1 MSTPTPVHELIA
13 AQAARTP
20 DAVAVE
26 CGPRRLTYAELMA
39 SAGALAH
46 RLRELGVRRGDP
58 VAVAVPRGVELV
70 AALVG
75 VHLSGAAY
83 LPLDPGHP
91 AERLAYMVADA
102 GTRVLVTAAVTTG
115 AAVPPPSGV
124 AVVRMDGL
132 PPAPFSAP
140 FPMAAAHPDDPAY
153 LIYTSGSTGRP
164 KGVLVPH
171 RALANFLDS
180 MRARP
185 GLPAG
190 TAFPA
195 VTTVA
200 FDIAALELFL
210 PLVTGGTVV
219 VGTAA
224 DARDPA
230 RLTALLARI
239 GATAMQATPA
249 TWRLLLDA
257 GWTPPEGFTVLCGG
271 ERLPPEL
278 ARRLVAAGVVLW
290 DLYGPTETT
299 VWSSTARLSG
309 DGTVDFAPVANTTL
323 HVLDERMRPAPTG
336 ELHIGGDGVAMG
348 YHARTSLTADRFVPD
363 PFSAAAGARL
373 YRTGDLA
380 RSHPGGRIE
389 ILGRADDQI
398 KIRGHRIEP
407 GEIESLLTGHEGVR
421 AAVVLAVAAGDG
433 EPRLTAYVQPAGP
446 VPDDELR
453 RHCARFLPP
462 YLIPADFITVD
473 RFPVTPNGKVDRA
486 ALRALPPSAPIEG
499 RAPGTEAERAVARA
513 FADELGR
520 SPIPATADFFV
531 LGGHSLSA
539 VRVTGRLGAEWGADL
554 PVSEL
559 FEARTVEA
567 LAARLEK
574 AGGLRPIPAAGPG
587 PHPLSHEQRRMWI
600 LHQLDPAGTAYTEA
614 FAVRFPGPVDEER
627 LRAAIGRLVARHAI
641 LRTRYVP
648 GPDGEPRQ
656 VVDPAV
662 PVAEGGPGSFDLAGA
677 PPVRV
682 HIEPG
687 PDGGRRVLFTLHH
700 IATDDRTHEVLA
712 RDLRAFYDGGEPA
725 PPAVTYGDYAAWQHE
740 RPAEP
745 PHYWRDRLAGLEP
758 LELPADHPR
767 ADAGRR
773 AAVLAFDVPAAV
785 ESGLARLGGAC
796 GATPFMTALAAFLA
810 LLGRCTGRDDVAAG
824 VPISLRNR
832 PELDDVAGLF
842 VNTVVIRAAVG
853 GHTSFA
859 DLLAAARDAV
869 EGAHAHAETPFD
881 LVVEALTAH
890 REPLFSVMFAWH
902 EESAHGVEGVSP
914 AEAKFD
920 LVCHVTRRA
929 GGGLSG
935 RLEYAADVFDE
946 TSMATLAGLY
956 VRLAEA
962 AVAAPGT
969 PIRRLPLSASAVR
982 TAERRPAATG
992 GGVLDLIAGHA
1003 ATGRIA
1009 VRDTTGAPALT
1020 FGELDDRAGRLA
1032 SRLRDLGVRRGT
1044 LVAVRLPRGPG
1055 LVVALLAV
1063 LKAGAAYVPLDPA
1076 HPEARLRQALADSG
1090 APLLITAADTPGVR
1104 TLNPDDPAERAA
1116 IDACPPASPAD
1127 LGPDD
1132 LAYVVYT
1139 SGSTGRPK
1147 GAMVT
1152 HGGLANYTRWARDRL
1167 RPGDGAGSPLHT
1179 SIAYDLALTS
1189 LYPTLA
1195 AGAAVRLVEESPG
1208 VEALARALPG
1218 GPYGTLKLTPTHLGL
1233 LAATVPAATLAG
1245 AARCLVVGG
1254 EELRGETLA
1263 EWTAHAP
1270 DTRVVNSYGPSET
1283 AIACCVH
1290 EVRAGDV
1297 RPGPVPIGAPI
1308 PGAAVHVLDDALSPV
1323 PPGVVGEIYV
1333 GGRGVGRGYLGDP
1346 RRTADRFVPDP
1357 FAAEPGARLY
1367 RTGDLGRRGPDGTL
1381 LFHGR
1386 ADEQIKVDGHRA
1398 EPGEVEVVLA
1408 AHPDVRAAAVRL
1420 DRSDP
1425 RAPRLAAH
1433 VVPARPGVRLPALR
1447 AYAAERLPAHLVPA
1461 LWGFLDELPLLGN
1474 GKIDRLALPR
1484 LTPGETAGHVPPAT
1498 PAEQA
1503 IAEVWADLLGV
1514 ARVGRDDDFFVLGG
1528 QSILATR
1535 AVVRLRD
1542 RFPVPMSIR
1551 DVFAAPTAAAL
1562 ADLLAARV
1570 RARMEEMFGPDLPVP
1585 EAAGPAVTPIRP
1597 ADRSGPLPL
1606 SFAQRGL
1613 WVLDRMRPGGAE
1625 YLVTTAL
1632 RLRGPLDAGRL
1643 GRALASVVARHEIL
1657 RTRYVVTGD
1666 GEPAQVV
1673 DPPPPPFPAV
1683 EDGDPAAVVDAE
1695 LATPID
1701 LERGP
1706 VLRARLV
1713 RVAADEH
1720 VLVLTTHHIATD
1732 GWSSG
1737 IIAADLAAAYGGA
1750 DLPVPGVQYADY
1762 AAWQRARLTGP
1773 ALEPSLAYWRDRL
1786 AGLEPT
1792 EVPADRPRPPV
1803 ADHRGAVS
1811 RFDVPPGLAA
1821 GLEEVAARAR
1831 VTPFTAYLA
1840 GFLALLARYAGR
1852 PDVAVGV
1859 PVSGRDH
1866 AGTENLAGCFVNTV
1880 VMRADLGGDPSFEGL
1895 LDRVREVTTA
1905 ALDHAEVPFE
1915 RLVEELSPERD
1926 LSRHPLFQVLFA
1938 FRETGEERFALPGLE
1953 VSAEPVPWRTAKFD
1967 LTMELTRRPDGG
1979 LTGEIEYATAL
1990 FDPATAERIGRHY
2003 RTLLESAARTP
2014 AAPVTTLEVL
2024 ARDERHALTG
2034 GAAGPVVAR
2043 PDAGLPELV
2052 ARQAALTPDH
2062 PAVEHDGTAVTYR
2075 DLDAAANRLACRLR
2089 ALGVGRD
2096 DVVGVCLARRPELV
2110 TALLAVMRAG
2120 AAYLPLDAAHP
2131 ADRLAWMLRDS
2142 GAKVVIVGGAD
2153 SPAAG
2158 HGVPELTPSDADG
2171 HPGDRAP
2178 LPTDPDGLAYVI
2190 YTSGST
2196 GRPKGV
2202 GVTHRG
2208 IRNRVAWT
2216 VAAHGLGP
2224 ADRLLQKTAVTFDA
2238 SVWEFLGPLVSGGT
2252 VVLPEDGIER
2262 DPRRMAEVLADAR
2275 ITVLQGVPSFFRTL
2289 ADAPGLER
2297 CTTLRLL
2304 FSAGEPLP
2312 GELAER
2318 LAARLDT
2325 EVVNTY
2331 GPTECS
2337 IDVTAWA
2344 YERGT
2349 VPATVPIGRPL
2360 DNTRAVVL
2368 TPDGRLAP
2376 VGVPGELHVAGD
2388 GLGRGYLGRPGL
2400 TADRFVPDPY
2410 GPPGARAY
2418 RTGDVVR
2425 RRADG
2430 VLEFV
2435 GRADHQVKIRGVRV
2449 ELGEVEAVLGTH
2461 PGIAAAVVEAR
2472 PGHDGLPRLIGYV
2485 VPRDGADPG
2494 AREFLLARLPE
2505 PFVPSVFVTLD
2516 RLPRTTSGKVDRAAL
2531 PEPDASRAGETVVP
2545 ARTPLEHTV
2554 TTTMAEVLGLAVV
2567 GVTDDFFALGG
2578 HSLLAIK
2585 IAARLDLPV
2594 RAIFEDRTAAAL
2606 AARIGALGAR
2616 TPDEAIPRAAGPGPA
2631 PLSYA
2636 QQRLWFL
2643 DLLDPESSRYH
2654 LTWAF
2659 RLTGRL
2665 DRTALEG
2672 ALTTLVARHGAL
2684 RTRYVT
2690 GPDGEPAQIVDPPRP
2705 VPLPVIELGGR
2716 PLPDVL
2722 KTLADEPFDLRE
2734 RPPVRPR
2741 LIRVGPDEHVFALT
2755 LHHIAGDAWSE
2766 GIMARELSALYGA
2779 LTAGRPADLGPEPLQ
2794 YADYAAWQ
2802 RSRLTGEV
2810 VERRLAHW
2818 RERLA
2823 GLRPLE
2829 LPTDRPR
2836 PLVRDDGGAAITFA
2850 VPPEVARPLVE
2861 LGRRH
2866 GATAFMTFLGLF
2878 GALLGRYTGATDLA
2892 VGTPVADRGSA
2903 ELDDVV
2909 GFFVNTVV
2917 VRLDLTGD
2925 PTTEELIGR
2934 ARAAVLDG
2942 LGHELPF
2949 DRLVEELAPRRDASR
2964 SPLVDV
2970 LMEVRESPAE
2980 RPGLAGLTAEPVAVE
2995 RTTSKFDLILTLTA
3009 EPDGGLTG
3017 EIEYATALFDETT
3030 VRRLADHFRTLAA
3043 SASAA
3048 PHRPVGEL
3056 DVLDGPARRLLLDEW
3071 SRGEAWGEGLG
3082 VGECLHEAFDDQ
3094 AARTPDA
3101 VAVVAGEE
3109 RLTYREVAAR
3119 SRDLARRLVAAGV
3132 RPESPV
3138 AVYLERTPSVVVV
3151 LLAVLRAGGVYV
3163 PLGTGQPAERL
3174 ALILSDLGPAVLL
3187 TEERL
3192 RGRLGE
3198 PGVPVMTADEPGAA
3212 VPGGEPLPPGDPERL
3227 AYMIYTSGS
3236 TGRPKAVMVSHRA
3249 YTHHCRVIA
3258 RLHRIGAGD
3267 RGVLLSAL
3275 TFDLAMEQLAAV
3287 LLVGGTLAISDAERF
3302 WAPSEAPDRLA
3313 ENGVSFVFLTP
3324 AYHREVMDGDPDLDG
3339 LRMLQVGG
3347 EAVTYDDAKRWFGPG
3362 RHGEFVNSYGPT
3374 EATIVCLTHTVTPEE
3389 AAAAPPGSGV
3399 PIGRPVPGTRAYVL
3413 DDALNPVPPGVV
3425 GELCLGGPRLSR
3437 GYFRRPGLTADRYVP
3452 DAYGPTPGDRLYRTG
3467 DQVRHRADGVI
3478 EYVGRVDAQVKLR
3491 GLRIELGEIEAGL
3504 ASHPDVQAAA
3514 VTVAE
3519 VAPGDRRLVAY
3530 VVPRAGAACRPDDLG
3545 AHLRERVP
3553 DYMVPGLWTTLAE
3566 LPLNTSK
3573 KVDRRALPAPD
3584 LATFTAHGGGTA
3596 PRNPVEQA
3604 VAELWAE
3611 VLGVPAVGVDQDFF
3625 HVGGHSLLATRLLV
3639 RLRDLFG
3646 LDVPLRTLFEATT
3659 VSAQATALERLAD
3672 ASATTQGGRQ

>member
-1 MSTPTPVHELIA
+1 MSTPVPELIA

-20 DAVAVE
+20 GAVAVE

-91 AERLAYMVADA
+91 AERLAYMVGDS
-102 GTRVLVTAAVTTG
+102 GTRVLVTTG
-115 AAVPPPSGV
+115 AAGPPPTGA
-124 AVVRMDGL
+124 AVVRMDDL
-132 PPAPFSAP
+132 LPAPFSA
-140 FPMAAAHPDDPAY
+140 AAAHPDDPAY

-164 KGVLVPH
+164 KGVLVSH
-171 RALANFLDS
+171 RALANFVGS
-180 MRARP
+180 MRERP

-200 FDIAALELFL
+200 FDIAALEVFL

-219 VGTAA
+219 VGTAE
-224 DARDPA
+224 DARDPG
-230 RLTALLARI
+230 RLAALLARI

-249 TWRLLLDA
+249 TWRLLLDG
-257 GWTPPEGFTVLCGG
+257 GWTPPAGFTVLCGG

-278 ARRLVAAGVVLW
+278 ARRLLAAGVVLW

-299 VWSSTARLSG
+299 VWSSTARLGG

-336 ELHIGGDGVAMG
+336 ELHIGGDGVALG

-363 PFSAAAGARL
+363 PFAAAPGARL

-407 GEIESLLTGHEGVR
+407 GEIEALLTGHERVR
-421 AAVVLAVAAGDG
+421 AAVVLAIPAGDG
-433 EPRLTAYVQPAGP
+433 DPRLTAYVEPAGP
-446 VPDDELR
+446 VSDDELR

-462 YLIPADFITVD
+462 YLIPADVVTVE
-473 RFPVTPNGKVDRA
+473 RFPLTPNGKVDRA
-486 ALRALPPSAPIEG
+486 ALRVLVPSAPIEG
-499 RAPGTEAERAVARA
+499 RAPATEAEHAVARA

-520 SPIPATADFFV
+520 APIPATADFFA

-539 VRVTGRLGAEWGADL
+539 VRVTGRLAAEWGADL
-554 PVSEL
+554 PVADL

-574 AGGLRPIPAAGPG
+574 AGGLRPIPPAGLG

-614 FAVRFPGPVDEER
+614 FAVRFPGPVDEQR
-627 LRAAIGRLVARHAI
+627 LRSAIGRLAARHAV
-641 LRTRYVP
+641 LRTRYAP
-648 GPDGEPRQ
+648 GPDGEPHQ
-656 VVDPAV
+656 VVEPAG
-662 PVAEGGPGSFDLAGA
+662 PVAEGGPGPFDLAAG

-682 HIEPG
+682 RVEPT

-712 RDLRAFYDGGEPA
+712 RDLRALYDGDEPA
-725 PPAVTYGDYAAWQHE
+725 PPAVGYGDYAAWQ
-740 RPAEP
+740 RDRTGEP
-745 PHYWRDRLAGLEP
+745 SRYWPDRLAGLEP
-758 LELPADHPR
+758 VELPADHPR

-773 AAVLAFDVPAAV
+773 AAVLAFDVPAAL
-785 ESGLARLGGAC
+785 ETGLARLGGAC
-796 GATPFMTALAAFLA
+796 GATPFMTALAGFLA
-810 LLGRCTGRDDVAAG
+810 LLARCTGRDDVAAG
-824 VPISLRNR
+824 VPISLRSR

-853 GHTSFA
+853 RDTSFA
-859 DLLAAARDAV
+859 DLVSAVRDAA

-890 REPLFSVMFAWH
+890 REPLFSVMFVWH
-902 EESAHGVEGVSP
+902 EESAHGVEGVAP

-929 GGGLSG
+929 GGGWSG
-935 RLEYAADVFDE
+935 RLEYAADVFEE
-946 TSMATLAGLY
+946 TSMTALAGLY

-969 PIRRLPLSASAVR
+969 PVRRLPLSVGHLP
-982 TAERRPAATG
+982 ERPMAAAG
-992 GGVLDLIAGHA
+992 GSVLDLIAAPA
-1003 ATGRIA
+1003 ADRIA
-1009 VRDTTGAPALT
+1009 VRDPAGNPALT

-1063 LKAGAAYVPLDPA
+1063 LRAGAAYVPLDPA

-1090 APLLITAADTPGVR
+1090 APLLIASADTPGVR

-1116 IDACPPASPAD
+1116 IDACPPAPPPD

-1132 LAYVVYT
+1132 LAYIVYT

-1152 HGGLANYTRWARDRL
+1152 HGGLANYTRWAVDAL
-1167 RPGDGAGSPLHT
+1167 RPDDGAGSPLHT
-1179 SIAYDLALTS
+1179 SIAYDLALTA

-1245 AARCLVVGG
+1245 AAHCLVVGG

-1263 EWTAHAP
+1263 PWTAHAP

-1283 AIACCVH
+1283 AVACCVH

-1297 RPGPVPIGAPI
+1297 RPGPLPIGAPI
-1308 PGAAVHVLDDALSPV
+1308 PGAAVHVLDDALAPV
-1323 PPGVVGEIYV
+1323 PPGVAGEIYI

-1386 ADEQIKVDGHRA
+1386 ADGQLKVDGHRA
-1398 EPGEVEVVLA
+1398 EPGEVEAVLA

-1433 VVPARPGVRLPALR
+1433 VVPARPGVEPSALR

-1474 GKIDRLALPR
+1474 GKIDRRALPR
-1484 LTPGETAGHVPPAT
+1484 LTPPETAGHVPPAT
-1498 PAEQA
+1498 PAERV

-1514 ARVGRDDDFFVLGG
+1514 AKVGRDDDFFTLGG

-1535 AVVRLRD
+1535 AVARLRE
-1542 RFPVPMSIR
+1542 RFPAPMSIR
-1551 DVFAAPTAAAL
+1551 DVFAAPTVAAL

-1570 RARMEEMFGPDLPVP
+1570 RVQTEELFGPAVLARAEP
-1585 EAAGPAVTPIRP
+1585 EAAGPAVTPIGP

-1606 SFAQRGL
+1606 SSAQRGL
-1613 WVLDRMRPGGAE
+1613 WVLDRLRPGGAE

-1632 RLRGPLDAGRL
+1632 RLRGPLDAGAL
-1643 GRALASVVARHEIL
+1643 GRALASVAARHEIL

-1683 EDGDPAAVVDAE
+1683 EDGDPAAVIDAE

-1706 VLRARLV
+1706 VFRARLV
-1713 RVAADEH
+1713 RVAAEEH
-1720 VLVLTTHHIATD
+1720 VLVLTVHHIATD

-1737 IIAADLAAAYGGA
+1737 IVAADLAAAYAGA
-1750 DLPVPGVQYADY
+1750 DLPVPEVQYADY
-1762 AAWQRARLTGP
+1762 AAWQRARLAGP
-1773 ALEPSLAYWRDRL
+1773 ALEPSLAYWQDTL

-1792 EVPADRPRPPV
+1792 ELPADRPRPPV
-1803 ADHRGAVS
+1803 ADHRGAVL

-1821 GLEEVAARAR
+1821 RLEEVAARAR

-1840 GFLALLARYAGR
+1840 GFLALLARYTGR

-1866 AGTENLAGCFVNTV
+1866 PGTENLAGCFVNTV
-1880 VMRADLGGDPSFEGL
+1880 VMRADLGGDPSFADL
-1895 LDRVREVTTA
+1895 LDRVREVTA
-1905 ALDHAEVPFE
+1905 AARRHGDVPFE
-1915 RLVEELSPERD
+1915 RLVEELAPDRD

-1938 FRETGEERFALPGLE
+1938 FRESGEERFALPGLE
-1953 VSAEPVPWRTAKFD
+1953 VSAEPLPWRTAKFD
-1967 LTMELTRRPDGG
+1967 LTMELTRRPEGG
-1979 LTGEIEYATAL
+1979 LTGEIEYATTL
-1990 FDPATAERIGRHY
+1990 FDPATADRIGRHY
-2003 RTLLESAARTP
+2003 RALLESAARTP
-2014 AAPVTTLEVL
+2014 AAPVAALEIL
-2024 ARDERHALTG
+2024 DPDERHALTG
-2034 GAAGPVVAR
+2034 GAAGPVVGR
-2043 PDAGLPELV
+2043 GDACLPELV
-2052 ARQAALTPDH
+2052 GRQAALTPGR
-2062 PAVEHDGTAVTYR
+2062 PAVEHEGTVVSYR
-2075 DLDAAANRLACRLR
+2075 DLDAAANRLACHLR
-2089 ALGVGRD
+2089 DLGVGRD
-2096 DVVGVCLARRPELV
+2096 DVVGVCLGRRPELV
-2110 TALLAVMRAG
+2110 TALLGVMRAG

-2131 ADRLAWMLRDS
+2131 AERLAWTLRDS
-2142 GAKVVIVGGAD
+2142 GAKVVIVGGPD

-2158 HGVPELTPSDADG
+2158 HGVPELAPSDADG
-2171 HPGDRAP
+2171 HAGDRP
-2178 LPTDPDGLAYVI
+2178 PVVTDPDGLAYVI

-2224 ADRLLQKTAVTFDA
+2224 ADRLLQKTALTFDA

-2252 VVLPEDGIER
+2252 VVLPEDGVER

-2275 ITVLQGVPSFFRTL
+2275 ITVLQGVPSFYRTL

-2325 EVVNTY
+2325 DVVNTY

-2344 YERGT
+2344 YERGSA
-2349 VPATVPIGRPL
+2349 PATVPIGRPL

-2368 TPDGRLAP
+2368 TPDGGLAP

-2449 ELGEVEAVLGTH
+2449 ELGEVEAVLGAH
-2461 PGIAAAVVEAR
+2461 PAIAAAVVDAR
-2472 PGHDGLPRLIGYV
+2472 PGHDGLPRLVGYV
-2485 VPRDGADPG
+2485 VPRPGADPHPG
-2494 AREFLLARLPE
+2494 PREFLLARLPE

-2545 ARTPLEHTV
+2545 PRTPLEHTV
-2554 TTTMAEVLGLAVV
+2554 TEAMAEVLGLGVV

-2578 HSLLAIK
+2578 HSLLAVK
-2585 IAARLDLPV
+2585 VAARLDLPV

-2606 AARIGALGAR
+2606 AARVGALGER
-2616 TPDEAIPRAAGPGPA
+2616 TPGAVIPRVTAPGPV

-2665 DRTALEG
+2665 DLTALEG
-2672 ALTTLVARHGAL
+2672 ALTALVARHGAL

-2690 GPDGEPAQIVDPPRP
+2690 GPDGEPLQIVDPPRP
-2705 VPLPVIELGGR
+2705 VPLPVTDLAGR
-2716 PLPDVL
+2716 PLAAVL
-2722 KTLADEPFDLRE
+2722 KALANEPFDLRE
-2734 RPPVRPR
+2734 RAPVRPR
-2741 LIRVGPDEHVFALT
+2741 VIRVGPDEHVFALT

-2766 GIMARELSALYGA
+2766 GVMARELSALYGA

-2802 RSRLTGEV
+2802 RAHLTGDL

-2818 RERLA
+2818 RDRLA
-2823 GLRPLE
+2823 GLRPLD
-2829 LPTDRPR
+2829 LPSDRPR
-2836 PLVRDDGGAAITFA
+2836 PLTRDDRGAAITFA
-2850 VPPEVARPLVE
+2850 IPPEVARPLVE

-2866 GATAFMTFLGLF
+2866 GATAFMTFLGVF

-2892 VGTPVADRGSA
+2892 VGTPVADRGPA

-2949 DRLVEELAPRRDASR
+2949 DRLVEELAPRRDPSR

-2980 RPGLAGLTAEPVAVE
+2980 RPELAGLTAEPVGVE
-2995 RTTSKFDLILTLTA
+2995 RTTSKFDLTLTLTA
-3009 EPDGGLTG
+3009 EPGGGFSG
-3017 EIEYATALFDETT
+3017 EIEYAAALFDEAT
-3030 VRRLADHFRTLAA
+3030 VRRLAGHFRTLAA
-3043 SASAA
+3043 AASAA
-3048 PHRPVGEL
+3048 PHRPVGGL

-3071 SRGEAWGEGLG
+3071 SRGESWGDGLG
-3082 VGECLHEAFDDQ
+3082 VRECLHEAFDAQ

-3138 AVYLERTPSVVVV
+3138 AVHLERTASVVVV

-3174 ALILSDLGPAVLL
+3174 ALILADLGPAVLL

-3198 PGVPVMTADEPGAA
+3198 PGVPVVTADDPGAA
-3212 VPGGEPLPPGDPERL
+3212 VPVGPPLPPGDPERL

-3287 LLVGGTLAISDAERF
+3287 LLAGGTLAISDAERF

-3313 ENGVSFVFLTP
+3313 ENGVSFVFFTP
-3324 AYHREVMDGDPDLDG
+3324 AYHREVMDGDPPLDG

-3362 RHGEFVNSYGPT
+3362 REGEFVNSYGPT
-3374 EATIVCLTHTVTPEE
+3374 ETTIVCLTHSVTPEE

-3413 DDALNPVPPGVV
+3413 DERLNPVPPGVV
-3425 GELCLGGPRLSR
+3425 GELCIGGPRLSR

-3452 DAYGPTPGDRLYRTG
+3452 DPYGPAPGDRLYRTG

-3491 GLRIELGEIEAGL
+3491 GLRIELGEIEAAL
-3504 ASHPDVQAAA
+3504 AGHPDVQAAA

-3530 VVPRAGAACRPDDLG
+3530 VVPRPGAAGRPGDLA

-3566 LPLNTSK
+3566 LPLNSSK

-3604 VAELWAE
+3604 IAESWAE
-3611 VLGVPAVGVDQDFF
+3611 VLGVPSVGVDQDFF

-3646 LDVPLRTLFEATT
+3646 LDIPLRTLFEATT
-3659 VSAQATALERLAD
+3659 VSAQATALEKLAD
-3672 ASATTQGGRQ
+3672 ASATTQGERQ